1 MATPPAGSESIRKF
15 IILVVHGIGE
25 QLRFEQLEGLA
36 TELYKT
42 LRKERPEQPSREP
55 FIQVHAVDHA
65 PRRAT
70 EQGWRDA
77 PVAVRWR
84 APDGHAVEAHFRE
97 VYWADLDTHLNFVG
111 LLRFVGW
118 ALAVSGVRFFK
129 RAAVGSPASHGM
141 CAPRELGI
149 LRQAWLRF
157 TLFLVSLLFIVLLG
171 TIGLF
176 DIALK
181 RLSIRIKTIER
192 GYRVIFDYLGD
203 VKLYQDWF
211 ERDDAR
217 ADTIGEKSRVAIR
230 RRMVRAITQTATE
243 AEAGDIAGYYVFAH
257 SLGTVVAFNA
267 LMETELAL
275 AAYLTER
282 EWQALPARFKT
293 SVTAALPVRS
303 MPRRPPW
310 LDDAA
315 SRASPQTAL
324 PRAAISRGALFNKC
338 LGFLTIGSPLD
349 KFAAIWPAIV
359 PVNGQG
365 LPRPIPWINV
375 ADVQDIVAGDELEL
389 FQPCAGQQTLG
400 GLKWE
405 ANFEW
410 ADQRWFH
417 RAHTS
422 YWCSHPTQDRLIDA
436 LVPWL
441 EGGGFARP
449 DDRIHRW
456 TALSRFYLSLFGT
469 VVLLSWFF
477 AWLVGGAE
485 RLLLKMLCSGFD
497 KYPSVISALGQIEQ
511 WLRYHQLLG
520 PYRETIIPLMT
531 WLLVAAATLV
541 LVSAIL
547 RRIWEV
553 HRFGRTAGGRKI
565 GSGGPI

>member
-1 MATPPAGSESIRKF
+1 MATTPAASESVRKL

-42 LRKERPEQPSREP
+42 LKKQIPGKPGRDP
-55 FIQVHAVDHA
+55 FIQVHTVDNA
-65 PRRAT
+65 PRLAT
-70 EQGWRDA
+70 QLGWRDT
-77 PVAVRWR
+77 PVTIRWR
-84 APDGHAVEAHFRE
+84 DHGGRAVEVRFRE
-97 VYWADLDTHLNFVG
+97 VYWADLDTQLNFAG
-111 LLRFVGW
+111 LRRFIGW

-129 RAAVGSPASHGM
+129 RAAVGTPASHGM

-157 TLFLVSLLFIVLLG
+157 TLFLVSLLFVALLG
-171 TIGLF
+171 TIGLLDF
-176 DIALK
+176 ALK
-181 RLSIRIKTIER
+181 RLSIRIRAIER

-217 ADTIGEKSRVAIR
+217 ADAIGEKSRVAIR
-230 RRMVRAITQTATE
+230 RRMVRALTQTATE
-243 AEAGDIAGYYVFAH
+243 AAADDIAGYYVFAH

-275 AAYLTER
+275 PAYLTER

-324 PRAAISRGALFNKC
+324 PRAAISRSALFDKC

-359 PVNGQG
+359 PVNGQA
-365 LPRPIPWINV
+365 LPRSIPWVNV

-400 GLKWE
+400 GFKWE

-410 ADQRWFH
+410 ADQRWFY

-441 EGGGFARP
+441 EGGRFERPPERINRRFALAWFRV
-449 DDRIHRW
+449 
-456 TALSRFYLSLFGT
+456 SLVGT
-469 VVLLSWFF
+469 VALLVWLF

-485 RLLLKMLCSGFD
+485 RLMLKILRGVFD
-497 KYPSVISALGQIEQ
+497 KHPNVMSTLGQLEQ
-511 WLRYHQLLG
+511 WLRDHRLLG
-520 PYRETIIPLMT
+520 HYGETIVPLMT
-531 WLLVAAATLV
+531 WLLAIAATVV
-541 LVSAIL
+541 LISAIL

-553 HRFGRTAGGRKI
+553 RRFG
-565 GSGGPI
+565 

>member
-1 MATPPAGSESIRKF
+1 MATTPAGSESVRKL

-42 LRKERPEQPSREP
+42 LKKLGRDP
-55 FIQVHAVDHA
+55 FIQVHAVDSA
-65 PRRAT
+65 PRLAA
-70 EQGWRDA
+70 QLGWRDT
-77 PVAVRWR
+77 PVAIRWR
-84 APDGHAVEAHFRE
+84 DQHGHAVEARFRE
-97 VYWADLDTHLNFVG
+97 VYWADLDTQTTFAG
-111 LLRFVGW
+111 WRRFIGW

-129 RAAVGSPASHGM
+129 RAAVGTPASHGM

-171 TIGLF
+171 TIGLLDF
-176 DIALK
+176 ALK
-181 RLSIRIKTIER
+181 RLSIRIKAVER

-230 RRMVRAITQTATE
+230 RRMVRALTQTATDVE
-243 AEAGDIAGYYVFAH
+243 ADDIAGYYVFAH

-275 AAYLTER
+275 PAYLTER
-282 EWQALPARFKT
+282 EWQTLSARFKT
-293 SVTAALPVRS
+293 TVTAALPARS

-315 SRASPQTAL
+315 TRARPQAPL
-324 PRAAISRGALFNKC
+324 PRAAISRGVLFNKC

-359 PVNGQG
+359 PVNGQS
-365 LPRPIPWINV
+365 LPREIPWINV

-400 GLKWE
+400 GFKWE

-441 EGGGFARP
+441 EGGHFKRPADLINRRFALTWFR
-449 DDRIHRW
+449 
-456 TALSRFYLSLFGT
+456 LSLLGT

-485 RLLLKMLCSGFD
+485 RLILKMLRATLD
-497 KYPSVISALGQIEQ
+497 KHPSVMSAIGQVEQ
-511 WLRYHQLLG
+511 WLRDNRLLG
-520 PYRETIIPLMT
+520 HYGDTIVPLMT

-541 LVSAIL
+541 LISAVF
-547 RRIWEV
+547 RRLWEE
-553 HRFGRTAGGRKI
+553 HRFG
-565 GSGGPI
+565 